1 MNENLTGNLQIS
13 VYKQLK
19 ATFPEEQN
27 SVSDEDAE
35 NALIYGIKCYL
46 IKYNSKFYDAEI
58 CLSCTD
64 ENEIDIYNKNKT
76 KIIHIHIDKIVNIS
90 FQHLDKMDQSFNL
103 DPNYNYICEI
113 LEDRHAY
120 KFFFKEKKTVF
131 LLIKGLLVTSQKSEG
146 NFDSGINISLDKFN
160 SNFNDELEDDELAY
174 LASHIGL
181 KPADLKAQ
189 LDKNND
195 NTITMEEFKDY
206 VKGRVSG
213 VEFLPI
219 FNKYATLVLNEK
231 ELAMGPVNLQDFFRE
246 YQQEEISFIEACQL
260 IIQFNSNGDDRIK
273 LECIKDFDGLLLSN
287 KPLEAK
293 DIEEILNKY
302 NKDESDSEKIR
313 LYLTLYEFNMML
325 QSPFLTVYDQ
335 KKLLQPL
342 DEEHPLT
349 DYYISSTHNT
359 YITGHQLI
367 GKSSAKMYSTSMLYN
382 YRTVE
387 LDCYD
392 GPNDKIII
400 THGFTL
406 VDDLDLEEILI
417 ELRKT
422 AFVNSEL
429 PVILSIENHLDD
441 EHQAI
446 MVNKIKNILKDLY
459 VFPRNVKPD
468 YLPTL
473 SNMKRKFLIKCAGR
487 KLWKDDVIPRKPIDN
502 QVNNLNNHKL
512 LNDII
517 TEPGPQLTNK
527 KILLL
532 ETKPTL
538 NLKQIDNNS
547 QIVKK
552 VNNIKVNNKKIE
564 IKKTIKG
571 FENILG
577 IVAVKYNKE
586 EIRTNFYKPWE
597 MMTIKCSKAV
607 KFSENQQDRKDIL
620 NLTQHCLLRIY
631 PESFDS
637 SNYNIIKCFSCGMQ
651 SCCLNFQAT
660 QDDYTLYNKI
670 FFKQN
675 EGYGYVLKPKKFL
688 TPNLCSDYF
697 KPEYICRIEIFSLI
711 NLTNLVENEN
721 LDVNDLEDIT
731 LSIYAIGV
739 DQDENNNLIGKY
751 KIINGTM
758 FPSFKG
764 GNPAMELKV
773 YEYEL
778 SAVFIKIKAGDKIL
792 GRSCIPYTFMK
803 QGLRRIPIYNNKCF
817 EMKKVYMVG
826 HFILR
831 KL

>member
-1 MNENLTGNLQIS
+1 M
-13 VYKQLK
+13 
-19 ATFPEEQN
+19 
-27 SVSDEDAE
+27 
-35 NALIYGIKCYL
+35 
-46 IKYNSKFYDAEI
+46 
-58 CLSCTD
+58 
-64 ENEIDIYNKNKT
+64 
-76 KIIHIHIDKIVNIS
+76 
-90 FQHLDKMDQSFNL
+90 
-103 DPNYNYICEI
+103 
-113 LEDRHAY
+113 
-120 KFFFKEKKTVF
+120 
-131 LLIKGLLVTSQKSEG
+131 LVTSQKSEG

-181 KPADLKAQ
+181 KPAELKAQ

-473 SNMKRKFLIKCAGR
+473 SHMK
-487 KLWKDDVIPRKPIDN
+487 
-502 QVNNLNNHKL
+502 
-512 LNDII
+512 
-517 TEPGPQLTNK
+517 
-527 KILLL
+527 
-532 ETKPTL
+532 
-538 NLKQIDNNS
+538 
-547 QIVKK
+547 
-552 VNNIKVNNKKIE
+552 
-564 IKKTIKG
+564 
-571 FENILG
+571 
-577 IVAVKYNKE
+577 
-586 EIRTNFYKPWE
+586 
-597 MMTIKCSKAV
+597 
-607 KFSENQQDRKDIL
+607 
-620 NLTQHCLLRIY
+620 
-631 PESFDS
+631 
-637 SNYNIIKCFSCGMQ
+637 
-651 SCCLNFQAT
+651 
-660 QDDYTLYNKI
+660 
-670 FFKQN
+670 
-675 EGYGYVLKPKKFL
+675 
-688 TPNLCSDYF
+688 
-697 KPEYICRIEIFSLI
+697 
-711 NLTNLVENEN
+711 
-721 LDVNDLEDIT
+721 
-731 LSIYAIGV
+731 
-739 DQDENNNLIGKY
+739 
-751 KIINGTM
+751 
-758 FPSFKG
+758 
-764 GNPAMELKV
+764 
-773 YEYEL
+773 
-778 SAVFIKIKAGDKIL
+778 
-792 GRSCIPYTFMK
+792 
-803 QGLRRIPIYNNKCF
+803 
-817 EMKKVYMVG
+817 
-826 HFILR
+826 
-831 KL
+831 